1 MLRHNSEG
9 TLKIGQTR
17 INKLPPLTTKPSLLK
32 DLNPIDDLINKNKN
46 NKKNIREKPNFNRT
60 MINENNSIKDDES
73 LDFVK
78 EQKEKIIL
86 EIKGLEKRRLDLLD
100 NVTHLEIEKGQL
112 SKEVNEMKL
121 SLKK

>member
-1 MLRHNSEG
+1 M
-9 TLKIGQTR
+9 KAY
-17 INKLPPLTTKPSLLK
+17 
-32 DLNPIDDLINKNKN
+32 
-46 NKKNIREKPNFNRT
+46 
-60 MINENNSIKDDES
+60 
-73 LDFVK
+73 FVK